1 MSAPKR
7 GRYERRITPEQTSL
21 LQLVVRLRAA
31 TSVQL
36 HGFQGGKIPLRTIQ
50 HRLTSLARRGYLYME
65 PVFPEY
71 GRFSEAFFRPSHRA
85 LRELGRERD
94 WAVLGKRPSQHVLHY
109 LLLRASIFGR
119 ARAEA
124 WHVADPALW
133 TEQSRLQLH
142 RLFCEWA
149 LRAKKAELLTAEA
162 GGAPEQR
169 RIAIAT
175 QLEQLPRFLPKALT
189 FSLLFHLKQGALED
203 PVLLVIDDP
212 RRAVAK
218 QALDLPTPATPLA
231 RPVHHPT
238 TGPRLLPG
246 LSLLLRDTQSVYDVA
261 ARTLARSSVRL
272 RSWHREIGERFG
284 VDGAEHL
291 HASDHLFPDL
301 WVRRVNEPVASPPD
315 ARKETT

>member
-1 MSAPKR
+1 MKTPTR
-7 GRYERRITPEQTSL
+7 GRYERRITADQTTL
-21 LQLVVRLRAA
+21 LQLLIRLRAA
-31 TSVQL
+31 TSLQL
-36 HGFQGGKIPLRTIQ
+36 HGFLGGRDSPRTIR
-50 HRLTSLARRGYLYME
+50 HRLTSLVRRGYLYME
-65 PVFPEY
+65 PVFPEH
-71 GRFSEAFFRPSHRA
+71 GLFSEAFYRPAFRS
-85 LRELGRERD
+85 LRELNRKSD
-94 WAVLGKRPSQHVLHY
+94 WSVLGQRPSQHVLQY
-109 LLLRASIFGR
+109 LLLRASVFAR
-119 ARAEA
+119 ARAEG
-124 WHVADPALW
+124 WQIADPALW
-133 TEQSRLQLH
+133 TEHSRAHLH

-149 LRAKKAELLTAEA
+149 LRAKKAELLSAEA
-162 GGAPEQR
+162 GGAPEN
-169 RIAIAT
+169 RITSIT
-175 QLEQLPRFLPKALT
+175 QALERLPHHLPPALT
-189 FSLLFHLKQGALED
+189 FSLLFHLKHGAMED

-218 QALDLPTPATPLA
+218 QAVDLPPMVIPIA
-231 RPVHHPT
+231 RPIHHPR

-291 HASDHLFPDL
+291 HATDHLFPDL